1 MDALKKQFLNPADEF
16 TPIPFWFLN
25 DTLDKQT
32 LKQQLY
38 SFYEKGIRGFVLHP
52 RKGLPITQKYLS
64 ETFLDYVEFLVEE
77 AARLQ
82 MVVFLYDEAMYPSGA
97 ANGMVVKTNPA
108 YAAKGLQMTKV
119 LKGEDAPEFG
129 EGNWFVASMT
139 GEDDSTYY
147 FSLVYSEGTI
157 RGVHEGED
165 DREPNAPKAA
175 DLLDVNAMKLFIHL
189 THDTYYNRLSKYFGS
204 TIVAMFTD
212 EPSIL
217 GRCAKKGLIPWTH
230 GFLEHYEACGGK
242 VEDLPVLFGAVT
254 PETQKAHQIYHHA
267 LKLWMADSYFKPI
280 SDWCVEHGIA
290 LSGHPHNSNDIG
302 FLKYFQ
308 IPCQDMVWR
317 YVDPEL
323 CNGIQGHHS
332 TMGKCSSDSARHR
345 GRRRNGNEVFGAC
358 GLKNDPWK
366 LTSSDMKW
374 YLDWLFVRGVNLIIP
389 HAFYYS
395 LRDDRVNE
403 RPPDVGPNSI
413 WWTHY
418 EQITAYIKRLCWLNT
433 DSHNVT
439 DVAVLCI
446 KEHLPWEAMQTLYQK
461 QIEFNYLE
469 AELLPECEVINGC
482 LYIGQQC
489 YKVLLVEENLFL
501 TKDQRAFL
509 QEMEA
514 QGVCVLSI
522 GKVCDEKCLKIL
534 EGYNSLALKGLQETK
549 DLRVTHVCK
558 EGRHFYLMVNEG
570 NKPLY
575 FHASTAVE
583 GSMELWNPWDGSV
596 MPVFEDEQIPIKLG
610 YRESLI
616 LTVSPAEKM
625 TVTCSGGELVRVEAL
640 ASETRRYIAEV
651 EVNSHDEYSY
661 VEVIHNGE
669 IVTLYVDDVQVGVKM
684 WAPYCFEVNGLLSEG
699 KHTITVEV
707 TDSMGENPVQKV
719 PVIVFSGKEGRF

>member
-25 DTLDKQT
+25 DTLDKET
-32 LKQQLY
+32 LKKQLY
-38 SFYEKGIRGFVLHP
+38 DFYEKGIRGFVLHP

-77 AARLQ
+77 AAKLQ

-119 LKGEDAPEFG
+119 LKGEDMSEFG
-129 EGNWFVASMT
+129 EGNWFVASVP

-189 THDTYYNRLSKYFGS
+189 IHDTYYNRLSKYFGS

-230 GFLEHYEACGGK
+230 GFLEHYQACGGK
-242 VEDLPVLFGAVT
+242 VEDLPVLFEPVT

-267 LKLWMADSYFKPI
+267 VKLWMADSYFKPI

-302 FLKYFQ
+302 FLKFFQ

-317 YVDPEL
+317 YVDPDEE
-323 CNGIQGHHS
+323 NGVVGHHS

-345 GRRRNGNEVFGAC
+345 GRRRNGNECFGAC
-358 GLKNDPWK
+358 GKKENPWNF
-366 LTSSDMKW
+366 TSADMKW
-374 YLDWLFVRGVNLIIP
+374 YLDWLFVRGVNLIVP

-418 EQITAYIKRLCWLNT
+418 EQITAYIKRLSWLNT

-439 DVAVLCI
+439 DVAVLCT
-446 KEHLPWEAMQTLYQK
+446 KEHLPWEAMQALYQR

-469 AELLPECEVINGC
+469 AELLPECDLADGC
-482 LYIGQQC
+482 LRIGQQC
-489 YKVLLVEENLFL
+489 YKVLLVEGGLFL
-501 TKDQRAFL
+501 TEEQRAFL
-509 QEMEA
+509 QVLAE
-514 QGVCVLSI
+514 QGVCVLPV
-522 GKVCDEKCLKIL
+522 GKECDEECLNVL
-534 EGYNSLALKGLQETK
+534 AEYNPLALKVLQKTK

-558 EGRHFYLMVNEG
+558 EGTHFYLMVNEG
-570 NKPLY
+570 NKLLY
-575 FHASTAVE
+575 FHASTALK
-583 GSMELWNPWDGSV
+583 GRMELWNPWDGTIT
-596 MPVFEDEQIPIKLG
+596 PVERDEQIPFKLG
-610 YRESLI
+610 YRESVI
-616 LTVSPAEKM
+616 LAVAPFETEM
-625 TVTCSGGELVRVEAL
+625 LTLGEGELVRVEAL
-640 ASETRRYIAEV
+640 ASETRRYTAQVDVNARDNIAC
-651 EVNSHDEYSY
+651 
-661 VEVIHNGE
+661 VEVIQNCE
-669 IVTLYVDDVQVGVKM
+669 IVSLYVDDVKVDTRM
-684 WAPYCFEVNGLLSEG
+684 WTPYRFSMDGLLAEG
-699 KHTITVEV
+699 KHTLTVEV
-707 TDSMGENPVQKV
+707 TNSMGKTSVQKS
-719 PVIVFSGKEGRF
+719 PVLVLHK

>member
-25 DTLDKQT
+25 DTLDKET

-77 AARLQ
+77 AAKLQ

-242 VEDLPVLFGAVT
+242 VEDLSVLFGAVT

-302 FLKYFQ
+302 FLKFFQ

-374 YLDWLFVRGVNLIIP
+374 YMDWLFVRGVNLIIP

-439 DVAVLCI
+439 DVAVLCT

-469 AELLPECEVINGC
+469 AELLMECDVTDGC
-482 LYIGQQC
+482 LCIGQQC
-489 YKVLLVEENLFL
+489 YKVLLVEGNLFL

-534 EGYNSLALKGLQETK
+534 EGYNSLALKVLQETK

-596 MPVFEDEQIPIKLG
+596 MPVFEDEQTPIKLG

>member
-1 MDALKKQFLNPADEF
+1 MDALKKQFLNPGDEF

-25 DTLDKQT
+25 DTLDKET

-77 AARLQ
+77 AAKLQ

-129 EGNWFVASMT
+129 EGNWFVASVP

-147 FSLVYSEGTI
+147 FSLVFSGGTI

-230 GFLEHYEACGGK
+230 GFLEHYQGCGGK

-302 FLKYFQ
+302 FLKFFQ

-439 DVAVLCI
+439 DVAVLCT

-489 YKVLLVEENLFL
+489 YKVLLMEENLFL
-501 TKDQRAFL
+501 TKEQRAFL

-534 EGYNSLALKGLQETK
+534 EGYNPLALKVLQETK

-616 LTVSPAEKM
+616 LTVSPAKKM

-651 EVNSHDEYSY
+651 EVNSHDEYFY

-684 WAPYCFEVNGLLSEG
+684 WAPYCFGVEGMLGEG

>member
-1 MDALKKQFLNPADEF
+1 MDALKKQFLNPTDEF

-25 DTLDKQT
+25 DTLDKDT

-52 RKGLPITQKYLS
+52 RKGLPVTQKYLS

-77 AARLQ
+77 AAKLQ

-97 ANGMVVKTNPA
+97 ANGMVVKNNPA

-129 EGNWFVASMT
+129 EGNWFVASVP

-230 GFLEHYEACGGK
+230 GFLEHYQACGGK
-242 VEDLPVLFGAVT
+242 VEDLPVLFEAVT
-254 PETQKAHQIYHHA
+254 PETQKAHQLYHHA
-267 LKLWMADSYFKPI
+267 VKLWMADSYFKPI

-302 FLKYFQ
+302 FLKFFQ

-317 YVDPEL
+317 YVDPDEE
-323 CNGIQGHHS
+323 NGIVGHHS

-358 GLKNDPWK
+358 GLKEDPWK
-366 LTSSDMKW
+366 LTSADMKW

-418 EQITAYIKRLCWLNT
+418 EWITAYIKRLCWLNT

-439 DVAVLCI
+439 DVAVLCT

-469 AELLPECEVINGC
+469 AELLPECDVTDGC
-482 LYIGQQC
+482 LRIGQQC
-489 YKVLLVEENLFL
+489 YKVLLVEEGLFL
-501 TKDQRAFL
+501 TKEQRAFL
-509 QEMEA
+509 QGLEA
-514 QGVCVLSI
+514 QGVCVLPV
-522 GKVCDEKCLKIL
+522 GKECGEECLNVL
-534 EGYNSLALKGLQETK
+534 AGYNPLALKVLQETK

-558 EGRHFYLMVNEG
+558 EGTHFYLMVNEG

-575 FHASTAVE
+575 FHASTGVE
-583 GSMELWNPWDGSV
+583 GRMELWNPWDGTV
-596 MPVFEDEQIPIKLG
+596 TPVKRDEQTPFKLG

-616 LTVSPAEKM
+616 LAVSPFE
-625 TVTCSGGELVRVEAL
+625 TRTLTLSEGELVRVEAL
-640 ASETRRYIAEV
+640 SSETRRYTVQV
-651 EVNSHDEYSY
+651 EVNAKDTIAC
-661 VEVIHNGE
+661 VEVVHNAE
-669 IVTLYVDDVQVGVKM
+669 IVTLYVDNVQVGVKM
-684 WAPYCFEVNGLLSEG
+684 WAPYCFDVDGLLAG
-699 KHTITVEV
+699 GVHTLMVEV
-707 TDSMGENPVQKV
+707 TDSMGKILPQKLPVLVLYK
-719 PVIVFSGKEGRF
+719 

>member
-1 MDALKKQFLNPADEF
+1 MDALKKQFLNPADEY

-25 DTLDKQT
+25 DTLDKET

-38 SFYEKGIRGFVLHP
+38 GFYEKGIRGFVLHP

-77 AARLQ
+77 AAKLQ

-119 LKGEDAPEFG
+119 LKGEETPEFG
-129 EGNWFVASMT
+129 EGNWFVASVP
-139 GEDDSTYY
+139 GEEDSTYY

-230 GFLEHYEACGGK
+230 GFLKHYQACGGK
-242 VEDLPVLFGAVT
+242 VEDLPVLFGEVT
-254 PETQKAHQIYHHA
+254 PETQKAHQVYHHA
-267 LKLWMADSYFKPI
+267 VKLWMADSYFKPI

-302 FLKYFQ
+302 FLKFFQ

-439 DVAVLCI
+439 DVAVLCT
-446 KEHLPWEAMQTLYQK
+446 KEHLPWEAMQALYQK

-469 AELLPECEVINGC
+469 AELLPECDVTDGC
-482 LYIGQQC
+482 LCIGQQC
-489 YKVLLVEENLFL
+489 YKVLLVEEGLFL

-509 QEMEA
+509 QKLEA
-514 QGVCVLSI
+514 RGVCVLTV
-522 GKVCDEKCLKIL
+522 GKLCDEKCLNIL
-534 EGYNSLALKGLQETK
+534 KGYNPLALKVLQETK
-549 DLRVTHVCK
+549 NLRVTHVCK

-583 GSMELWNPWDGSV
+583 GRMELWNPWDGSV
-596 MPVFEDEQIPIKLG
+596 MPVLGDEQIPIKLG

-651 EVNSHDEYSY
+651 EVNSQDEYSC

-684 WAPYCFEVNGLLSEG
+684 WAPYCFEVNGLLSQG

-719 PVIVFSGKEGRF
+719 PIIAFAGKGGSF

>member
-25 DTLDKQT
+25 DTLDKET

-77 AARLQ
+77 AAKLQ

-119 LKGEDAPEFG
+119 LKGEDAPDFG

-147 FSLVYSEGTI
+147 FSLVFSGGTI

-230 GFLEHYEACGGK
+230 GFLEHYETCGGK
-242 VEDLPVLFGAVT
+242 VEDLSVLFGAVT
-254 PETQKAHQIYHHA
+254 PETQKAHQIYQHA

-439 DVAVLCI
+439 DVAVLCT

-534 EGYNSLALKGLQETK
+534 EGYNSLALKVLQETK

>member
-1 MDALKKQFLNPADEF
+1 MDALRKQFLNPADEF

-25 DTLDKQT
+25 DTLDKET
-32 LKQQLY
+32 LKKQLY
-38 SFYEKGIRGFVLHP
+38 DFYEKGIRGFVLHP
-52 RKGLPITQKYLS
+52 RKGLPVTQKYLS
-64 ETFLDYVEFLVEE
+64 ETFLDYVEFLVGE
-77 AARLQ
+77 AAKLQ

-129 EGNWFVASMT
+129 DGNWFVASVQ
-139 GEDDSTYY
+139 GEDESTYY

-165 DREPNAPKAA
+165 DGEPNAPKAA

-230 GFLEHYEACGGK
+230 NFLEHYQACGGK
-242 VEDLPVLFGAVT
+242 VEDLPVLFETVT
-254 PETQKAHQIYHHA
+254 PENYKAHQVYHHA
-267 LKLWMADSYFKPI
+267 LKLWMAESYFGPI
-280 SDWCVEHGIA
+280 SDWCVAHGIA

-302 FLKYFQ
+302 FLKFFQ

-317 YVDPEL
+317 YVDPEMG
-323 CNGIQGHHS
+323 NGIQGHHS

-358 GLKNDPWK
+358 GLKEDPWK
-366 LTSSDMKW
+366 LTSADMKW

-395 LRDDRVNE
+395 LREDRVNE

-439 DVAVLCI
+439 DVAVLCT
-446 KEHLPWEAMQTLYQK
+446 KEHLPWEAMQALYQK

-469 AELLPECEVINGC
+469 AELLEECALGNGT
-482 LYIGQQC
+482 LEIGQQC
-489 YKVLLVEENLFL
+489 YKVLLVEEGLFL
-501 TKDQRAFL
+501 TEEQRAYL
-509 QEMEA
+509 DKVAA
-514 QGVCVLSI
+514 QGVRVI
-522 GKVCDEKCLKIL
+522 PVGKTCDEACLAVL
-534 EGYNSLALKGLQETK
+534 EKYNPLALKVLHETK
-549 DLRVTHVCK
+549 ELRVTHVNK
-558 EGRHFYLMVNEG
+558 GGKHFYLMTNEG
-570 NKPLY
+570 NNTLY

-583 GSMELWNPWDGSV
+583 GHMELWNPWDGSV
-596 MPVFEDEQIPIKLG
+596 LPVERDGQIPFKLG

-616 LTVSPAEKM
+616 LTVNPFESE
-625 TVTCSGGELVRVEAL
+625 TLTLGEGELVKVEAL
-640 ASETRRYIAEV
+640 ASETRRYTIQVDVKAENNIA
-651 EVNSHDEYSY
+651 Y
-661 VEVIHNGE
+661 VEVIQNGE
-669 IVTLYVDDVQVGVKM
+669 IVTLYVDGARVGVKM
-684 WAPYCFEVNGLLSEG
+684 WAPYCFDVAGMLVEG
-699 KHTITVEV
+699 KHTVTVEV
-707 TDSMGENPVQKV
+707 TDSMGKAPMQEV
-719 PVIVFSGKEGRF
+719 PLLRLVGNL

>member
-25 DTLDKQT
+25 DTLDKET

-77 AARLQ
+77 AAKLQ

-108 YAAKGLQMTKV
+108 YAAKGLQMAKV
-119 LKGEDAPEFG
+119 LKGEDVPEFG
-129 EGNWFVASMT
+129 EGNWFVASVP

-147 FSLVYSEGTI
+147 FSLVFSGGTI

-230 GFLEHYEACGGK
+230 GFLEHYQGCGGK
-242 VEDLPVLFGAVT
+242 VEDLPLLFGAVT

-439 DVAVLCI
+439 DVAVLCT
-446 KEHLPWEAMQTLYQK
+446 KEHLPWEAMQALYQK

-469 AELLPECEVINGC
+469 AELLPECEVLNGC

-534 EGYNSLALKGLQETK
+534 EGYNSLALKVLQETK

>member
-1 MDALKKQFLNPADEF
+1 MDALKKQFLNPADEY

-25 DTLDKQT
+25 DTLDKET

-38 SFYEKGIRGFVLHP
+38 GFYEKGIRGFVLHP

-77 AARLQ
+77 AAKLQ

-119 LKGEDAPEFG
+119 LKGEETPEFG
-129 EGNWFVASMT
+129 EGNWFVASVP
-139 GEDDSTYY
+139 GEDDCTYY

-175 DLLDVNAMKLFIHL
+175 DLMDINAMRLFIHL

-230 GFLEHYEACGGK
+230 GFLKHYQACGGK
-242 VEDLPVLFGAVT
+242 VEDLPVLFGEVT
-254 PETQKAHQIYHHA
+254 PETQKAHQVYHHA
-267 LKLWMADSYFKPI
+267 VKLWMADSYFKPI

-302 FLKYFQ
+302 FLKFFQ

-366 LTSSDMKW
+366 LISSDMKW

-418 EQITAYIKRLCWLNT
+418 EQITGYIKRLCWLNT

-439 DVAVLCI
+439 DVAVLCT
-446 KEHLPWEAMQTLYQK
+446 KEHLPWEAMQALYQK

-469 AELLPECEVINGC
+469 AELLPECDVTDGC
-482 LYIGQQC
+482 LCIGQQC
-489 YKVLLVEENLFL
+489 YKVLLVEEGLFL

-509 QEMEA
+509 QKLEA
-514 QGVCVLSI
+514 RGVCVLTV
-522 GKVCDEKCLKIL
+522 GKLCDEKCLNIL
-534 EGYNSLALKGLQETK
+534 KGYNPLALKVLQETK
-549 DLRVTHVCK
+549 NLRVTHVCK

-583 GSMELWNPWDGSV
+583 GRMELWNPWDGSV
-596 MPVFEDEQIPIKLG
+596 MPVLGDEQIPIKLE

-616 LTVSPAEKM
+616 LAVSPVEKM
-625 TVTCSGGELVRVEAL
+625 TVTCSSGELVRVEAL

-651 EVNSHDEYSY
+651 EVNSQDEYSC

-684 WAPYCFEVNGLLSEG
+684 WAPYCFEVNGLLSQG

-719 PVIVFSGKEGRF
+719 PIIAFADKGGSF

>member
-77 AARLQ
+77 AAKLQ

-147 FSLVYSEGTI
+147 FSLVYSEGII

-230 GFLEHYEACGGK
+230 GFLEHYQGCGGK

-439 DVAVLCI
+439 DVAVLCT

-534 EGYNSLALKGLQETK
+534 EGYNSLALKVLQETK

-684 WAPYCFEVNGLLSEG
+684 WAPYCFEMNGLLSEG